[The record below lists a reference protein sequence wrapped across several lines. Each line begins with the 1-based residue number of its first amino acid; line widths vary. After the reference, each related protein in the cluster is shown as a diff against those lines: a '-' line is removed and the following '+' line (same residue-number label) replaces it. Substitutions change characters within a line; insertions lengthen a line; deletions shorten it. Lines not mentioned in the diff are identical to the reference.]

1 MSYKGKLRKIWGPV
15 LCNLIWAKT
24 FYHQTGLTEKRKC
37 KENHSHNVQTTS
49 SKETTLMTSSK
60 ILLIYSLFDW
70 CIMPP
75 IKHFYL
81 TYYKVFKYSW
91 ILHLYNH
98 SHHHGGRKPTTI
110 LRLVKELQNCFDNL
124 CLNTPSWPCLSCA
137 HQCWQEMKADS
148 HCWMTASSMS
158 SFCLLVACSRVC
170 TSLAALASRLY
181 FSFSMYNSL
190 WSWSFWNGNSSWI
203 IILF

>member
-1 MSYKGKLRKIWGPV
+1 MNKCLTKVNWEKYEDQYCVIWYGQKRFTIRLEWQRKENVKKTIHTMYKQHPARKPHWWLPPKFFWFIHYLIGV
-15 LCNLIWAKT
+15 LC
-24 FYHQTGLTEKRKC
+24 HQS
-37 KENHSHNVQTTS
+37 NTS
-49 SKETTLMTSSK
+49 
-60 ILLIYSLFDW
+60 IQRI
-70 CIMPP
+70 
-75 IKHFYL
+75 
-81 TYYKVFKYSW
+81 

-170 TSLAALASRLY
+170 ASLAALASRLY